1 MTCDNTQA
9 DGAADPDWVD
19 EYLLGGNNDDCIVLG
34 EPLPRGTL
42 RTQVADRAAE
52 LRSAGLRPGGAIS
65 LRLPPSLAYVVNLLA
80 AWRLGAQ
87 VSLLDHRLTPYE
99 VDKVLTRIAPQFV
112 VSAPGISGRLP
123 RTYAD
128 VKAATAPYSGHPAR
142 TGHALLQLS
151 SGSTGTPKI
160 IGRTAAGIVAEIERY
175 ARIDGTPRAGERIIL
190 LASMVH
196 VLGLVG
202 GLLYGLHAGAQLV
215 LPRSLTPD
223 AVLDAVTGDGSPA
236 TVLGVPFHLR
246 LLLTADAP
254 AGGLPQLKRV
264 TVAGEPTS
272 PQARDAFASRYR
284 VPLGNMYGMT
294 EVGVIATDLS
304 GQHYPALTP
313 APGMTLREESG
324 QLLLARPASP
334 YLEAAHLETGR
345 PGGWSDGWLRT
356 GDAGVV
362 DQATSLVTVLGRGDS
377 QVSVGGLKVD
387 LTEVEQTIAA
397 LPGVAEAVVVFGGSI
412 EAFVMLAPGA
422 GQDAAAGLRGAMAS
436 RLAPYKI
443 PRKVNVVA
451 ELPRTSS
458 GKRVRNISSLRA
470 AASQEPV
477 QAQRSPNTEESVSG
491 VR

>member
-1 MTCDNTQA
+1 MLNDLRFAQA

-34 EPLPRGTL
+34 EPLPRGAL
-42 RTQVADRAAE
+42 RTQVADRSAE

-65 LRLPPSLAYVVNLLA
+65 LRLPPSMAYVVNLLA

-112 VSAPGISGRLP
+112 VSAPGISGRTP

-160 IGRTAAGIVAEIERY
+160 IGRTAANIVAEIERY
-175 ARIDGTPRAGERIIL
+175 ARIDGTPREGERIML

-202 GLLYGLHAGAQLV
+202 GLLYGLHAGVELV
-215 LPRSLTPD
+215 LPRSMTPD
-223 AVLDAVTGDGSPA
+223 AMLDAVTGDGSPA

-246 LLLTADAP
+246 LLPPRTLPLPGCRSSRHDHRRR
-254 AGGLPQLKRV
+254 AGPRR
-264 TVAGEPTS
+264 AGAGT
-272 PQARDAFASRYR
+272 FASRYQ

-294 EVGVIATDLS
+294 EAGVIATDLS

-324 QLLLARPASP
+324 GCCWPAMAVLEPPILRRGGREAGRTAGCAPGTPASW
-334 YLEAAHLETGR
+334 TR
-345 PGGWSDGWLRT
+345 
-356 GDAGVV
+356 
-362 DQATSLVTVLGRGDS
+362 
-377 QVSVGGLKVD
+377 
-387 LTEVEQTIAA
+387 
-397 LPGVAEAVVVFGGSI
+397 
-412 EAFVMLAPGA
+412 
-422 GQDAAAGLRGAMAS
+422 
-436 RLAPYKI
+436 
-443 PRKVNVVA
+443 
-451 ELPRTSS
+451 
-458 GKRVRNISSLRA
+458 
-470 AASQEPV
+470 
-477 QAQRSPNTEESVSG
+477 
-491 VR
+491 